1 MPAVSECR
9 YSPVRWE
16 HEGKVVMEGLLLL
29 LLRIVLVVCALAL
42 TVLVVLQDNRGGG
55 LAGVLAGYGGES
67 AFGTE
72 TVSKVKKLTAYLGVL
87 LFVVLLALAI
97 FGERSGRIMD
107 ERDQEAPVE
116 ESASSTPEAP
126 AAAPS
131 APAEPAPETAP

>member
-1 MPAVSECR
+1 MRAVSECT

-16 HEGKVVMEGLLLL
+16 HEGKVVMEELLLL
-29 LLRIVLVVCALAL
+29 LMRIVLVVCALAL

-72 TVSKVKKLTAYLGVL
+72 TVSKVKKLTAYLGGL

-97 FGERSGRIMD
+97 FGARSGRIMD

>member
-1 MPAVSECR
+1 MRAVSECR

-16 HEGKVVMEGLLLL
+16 YEGKVVMEGLLLL

-126 AAAPS
+126 S

>member
-1 MPAVSECR
+1 MPTASERR
-9 YSPVRWE
+9 YWPVRWE
-16 HEGKVVMEGLLLL
+16 REGKVVMEGLLLL
-29 LLRIVLVVCALAL
+29 LLRVVLVLSALAL

-72 TVSKVKKLTAYLGVL
+72 TVSKVKKLTAYLGIL
-87 LFVVLLALAI
+87 FFVVLLALAI
-97 FGERSGRIMD
+97 FGGRSGRIMD

-131 APAEPAPETAP
+131 APAEPAPETTP